1 VCSHYLTLYT
11 GNLATWEAP
20 LARFAQ
26 DARVATGVGIVSSFF
41 GFGRVEL
48 TYSRIHRKAQQDQIT
63 RGQFG
68 IGMVFN

>member
-1 VCSHYLTLYT
+1 MTLYT
-11 GNLATWEAP
+11 GNLATWESP